1 MSRSIIMKKI
11 ATIAMAILMMITA
24 TCTGTM
30 SAIAPS
36 ADFCISASAA
46 SYTVNDARKD
56 LAIVKN
62 IITLFRTIEAQTLK
76 P

>member
-11 ATIAMAILMMITA
+11 ATIAMAILMITA
-24 TCTGTM
+24 TCTGTL
-30 SAIAPS
+30 SSIAPS
-36 ADFCISASAA
+36 FSISASAA

-76 P
+76 PW

>member
-24 TCTGTM
+24 TCTGTL
-30 SAIAPS
+30 SSIAPS
-36 ADFCISASAA
+36 FSISASAA

-76 P
+76 PW